1 MVEKTA
7 MRSIEYTLKNNFLNQ
22 ADYENIKNTIL
33 GEEFPWYFQ
42 YGVAVSKNIERASGE
57 EEYLMGHTFFREHQ
71 GITSSFY
78 KILDPILKKLK
89 FKALIRIKANLYS
102 NQGKIVEHDD
112 HSDFPFSHK
121 GALFSLNTCNGFTIL
136 KNNTKIKSVANRMLL
151 FDPSTPHHSS
161 TCTDAKMRCNINI
174 NYF

>member
-1 MVEKTA
+1 

-78 KILDPILKKLK
+78 KILYPILKKLK

-102 NQGKIVEHDD
+102 NQGKIVEQLTTKLPKI
-112 HSDFPFSHK
+112 STKMPFFKKKSPAA
-121 GALFSLNTCNGFTIL
+121 GYFELFTRKTVLRIFKSTACAS
-136 KNNTKIKSVANRMLL
+136 KI
-151 FDPSTPHHSS
+151 SS
-161 TCTDAKMRCNINI
+161 RE
-174 NYF
+174 